1 MKNIILLFLLF
12 STNVLADKITKDGFL
27 TSKAGYLK
35 DQNINNPENKIILI
49 YNHGQKSH
57 DGPSSDCAWKSG
69 MQNISSL
76 VGKKIND
83 KQVYNLNDRIVIGLL
98 HDGRSCNKDEIDY
111 VKSHQVTG
119 RYCELRNNTPLEN
132 LDAGMGDIFI
142 KLAR

>member
-1 MKNIILLFLLF
+1 MTNGASSGYVMQSDGSGNASWVDPTTINTAGDLDWTISGNNIYNANTANVGIGNTNPQQKLDV
-12 STNVLADKITKDGFL
+12 TGNVLADKITKDGFL

-76 VGKKIND
+76 VGKKINECWFSYFQ
-83 KQVYNLNDRIVIGLL
+83 KIL
-98 HDGRSCNKDEIDY
+98 
-111 VKSHQVTG
+111 
-119 RYCELRNNTPLEN
+119 
-132 LDAGMGDIFI
+132 
-142 KLAR
+142 